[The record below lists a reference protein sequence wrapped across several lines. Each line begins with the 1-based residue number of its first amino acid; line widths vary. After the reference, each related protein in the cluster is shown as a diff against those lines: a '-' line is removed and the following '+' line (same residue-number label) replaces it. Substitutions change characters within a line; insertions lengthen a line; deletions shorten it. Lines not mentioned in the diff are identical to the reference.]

1 MCTAWLAGCS
11 KKVADPVTRSSFLL
25 NTFVTVTLYDSED
38 QTILDGCMTLCSD
51 YEKLLSR
58 TLEGSEIYKLNHRRP
73 GERTITV
80 SEKTA
85 QVLSEGLEYCRMS
98 RGAFDITIEPLSSL
112 WDFTGKTPHVP
123 PEEEIEADL
132 KKVGYENV
140 LLDGRQVTFLN
151 DETTI
156 DLGAIAKGF
165 IADQMKAYL
174 EENGVKSAVINL
186 GGNVLCVGKRPDGS
200 PFKIGLQRPYATHTE
215 TVAALKIDDMS
226 VVSSGVYERHFVEN
240 GVNYH
245 HILDP
250 ATGYPYENGLTQVSI
265 ISPRSV
271 DGDGLST
278 TCFALG
284 LEEGTRLIE
293 SMDQIYGIFL
303 TEDGELHYT
312 RGAEDFLYR

>member
-85 QVLSEGLEYCRMS
+85 QVLAEGLEYCRMS

-186 GGNVLCVGKRPDGS
+186 GGNVL
-200 PFKIGLQRPYATHTE
+200 
-215 TVAALKIDDMS
+215 
-226 VVSSGVYERHFVEN
+226 
-240 GVNYH
+240 
-245 HILDP
+245 
-250 ATGYPYENGLTQVSI
+250 
-265 ISPRSV
+265 
-271 DGDGLST
+271 
-278 TCFALG
+278 
-284 LEEGTRLIE
+284 
-293 SMDQIYGIFL
+293 
-303 TEDGELHYT
+303 
-312 RGAEDFLYR
+312 

>member
-1 MCTAWLAGCS
+1 MYPGMAG
-11 KKVADPVTRSSFLL
+11 
-25 NTFVTVTLYDSED
+25 
-38 QTILDGCMTLCSD
+38 QI
-51 YEKLLSR
+51 
-58 TLEGSEIYKLNHRRP
+58 
-73 GERTITV
+73 
-80 SEKTA
+80 
-85 QVLSEGLEYCRMS
+85 
-98 RGAFDITIEPLSSL
+98 
-112 WDFTGKTPHVP
+112 
-123 PEEEIEADL
+123 
-132 KKVGYENV
+132 
-140 LLDGRQVTFLN
+140 TFLN

-174 EENGVKSAVINL
+174 EDKGVESAVINL
-186 GGNVLCVGKRPDGS
+186 GGNVLCVGKRPDGA

-250 ATGYPYENGLTQVSI
+250 ATGYPYENGLTQASI

-278 TCFALG
+278 TCLPWDWK
-284 LEEGTRLIE
+284 R
-293 SMDQIYGIFL
+293 DQAHRIHGPNLRHIL